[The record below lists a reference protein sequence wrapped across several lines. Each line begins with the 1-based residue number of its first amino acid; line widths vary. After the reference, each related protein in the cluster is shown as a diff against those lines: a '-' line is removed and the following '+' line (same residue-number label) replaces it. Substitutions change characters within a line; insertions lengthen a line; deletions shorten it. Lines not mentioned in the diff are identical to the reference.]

1 MKAIVVFLAKQK
13 NYGLVLVMQR
23 FPPKQRGQA
32 ISVASLLKSGQD
44 IGFEIF
50 HGKNIWKTGWVLWKF
65 VLRSGANNDSPKL
78 EKVQLK
84 S

>member
-32 ISVASLLKSGQD
+32 ISVASLLKRVGRILASRFFMAR
-44 IGFEIF
+44 IFERPGGCFGNLYSEVGPIM
-50 HGKNIWKTGWVLWKF
+50 TAL
-65 VLRSGANNDSPKL
+65 S
-78 EKVQLK
+78 
-84 S
+84 

>member
-23 FPPKQRGQA
+23 FPPKQRG
-32 ISVASLLKSGQD
+32 SSHLCGLSFEESGQD

-50 HGKNIWKTGWVLWKF
+50 HRIFERLGGCFGNLYSEVGPIMTAL
-65 VLRSGANNDSPKL
+65 S
-78 EKVQLK
+78 
-84 S
+84 